1 MMCNNPNL
9 DLINIDAKFNAY
21 TKFNDL
27 LSIYSQDI
35 EWKRNF
41 DIHTEPGTTQ
51 IQYFFIL
58 CPALFVWFDSL
69 RPINNL
75 SVI

>member
-21 TKFNDL
+21 TKFGDL

-41 DIHTEPGTTQ
+41 DRHTEPGTTQ
-51 IQYFFIL
+51 IQYS
-58 CPALFVWFDSL
+58 PALKSIAPLFKASYNEKKW
-69 RPINNL
+69 
-75 SVI
+75 